1 MRSFD
6 CYCNGQSGGEK
17 GIRTLDTTFRSYA
30 PLAGEYLQ
38 PLGHL
43 SVTVWRH
50 YPSFGDPCQLYAFCK
65 RLQSI
70 DSRGPLRCSMW
81 PKGHMAH
88 IGGQRPKLKGA
99 WGAQCTELNHCLK
112 SLNMALVTTGFS
124 PSWLSVCCSS
134 AKLTC
139 AATFSKSIRDSTFL
153 L

>member
-1 MRSFD
+1 MVSFH
-6 CYCNGQSGGEK
+6 
-17 GIRTLDTTFRSYA
+17 T
-30 PLAGEYLQ
+30 AGLPKWLQ
-38 PLGHL
+38 NSINKPKH
-43 SVTVWRH
+43 
-50 YPSFGDPCQLYAFCK
+50 AFCK

-88 IGGQRPKLKGA
+88 IGGQRPKLKSA

-139 AATFSKSIRDSTFL
+139 AATFSKSIRDSTFFAIRAL
-153 L
+153 SVKKCHGGQKGLHLIAIEKQHGDVG